1 MKYKKMDIGKYVI
14 FDKEKGWAGK
24 IIDEI
29 GSCYVISVPT
39 RFNEKDFYV
48 AIKENCIFLK
58 KDE

>member
-1 MKYKKMDIGKYVI
+1 MDIGKYVI